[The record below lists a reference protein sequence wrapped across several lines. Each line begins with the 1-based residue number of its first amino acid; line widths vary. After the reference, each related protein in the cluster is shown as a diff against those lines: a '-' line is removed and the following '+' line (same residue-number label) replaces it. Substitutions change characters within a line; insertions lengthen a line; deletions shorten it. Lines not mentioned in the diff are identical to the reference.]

1 MSHEGESTFVYSPL
15 GSRQAAWTL
24 CPPMMGS
31 IIFKGGG
38 AITLEEKTIMYL
50 FGALLSV
57 SFIAVYVFLIVKKN
71 HSCEEKKVVASRSSR
86 AIFQKLICHVYTG
99 AQDPAYKCASPQLYS
114 RYYICC
120 AVQNV

>member
-1 MSHEGESTFVYSPL
+1 MSTYVI
-15 GSRQAAWTL
+15 GSN
-24 CPPMMGS
+24 
-31 IIFKGGG
+31 IFKGGG
-38 AITLEEKTIMYL
+38 SITLEEKKIMYL

-86 AIFQKLICHVYTG
+86 AIFKKKLICHVYTG
-99 AQDPAYKCASPQLYS
+99 AQDPAYKCAPPQLC
-114 RYYICC
+114 RIYICC

>member
-24 CPPMMGS
+24 CPPMLGS
-31 IIFKGGG
+31 IISKGGGG

-86 AIFQKLICHVYTG
+86 AIFKKTYMSCLHRGTG
-99 AQDPAYKCASPQLYS
+99 SC
-114 RYYICC
+114 
-120 AVQNV
+120 V